1 MIWTNRGTDRT
12 GADTWLGC
20 SMGRTFII
28 RASREGVTLQAQTWV
43 EHGFDTVDEAKA
55 HAEEMA

>member
-1 MIWTNRGTDRT
+1 MIWNHRGTDLT
-12 GADTWLGC
+12 GAETIVGC

-28 RASREGVTLQAQTWV
+28 RASADGVTLQAQTWV

-55 HAEEMA
+55 KAEEMA